1 MRPWQRREAE
11 GSDTIA
17 DVTETRNLYQADVKP
32 FTLLVKYQARWSL
45 RCTTTRVKK
54 FVYWGRNAREAI
66 TKKSAKNCC
75 SCSLRPHQWWVTIQK
90 NMYWKSSV
98 LHVQALQFS
107 SFTNKLQERNHL
119 APPHDITSLP
129 SLTPPLHPLMPRHS
143 RCCHCSV
150 TTLAPGH
157 SWHPHR
163 FQLEKYIY
171 CYASQISAIS
181 LIFCLSKNEI
191 LLNWDAVLWLKLNTL
206 KEFSDFSTQISC

>member
-17 DVTETRNLYQADVKP
+17 DVTETRNLCRTDVKP

-129 SLTPPLHPLMPRHS
+129 SPLHSTPSCL
-143 RCCHCSV
+143 V
-150 TTLAPGH
+150 TPGAATAQSQPCWLLVILVTL
-157 SWHPHR
+157 
-163 FQLEKYIY
+163 
-171 CYASQISAIS
+171 
-181 LIFCLSKNEI
+181 
-191 LLNWDAVLWLKLNTL
+191 T
-206 KEFSDFSTQISC
+206 DFSWKNHLLLVKFRQFL

>member
-119 APPHDITSLP
+119 APPHDITSLT
-129 SLTPPLHPLMPRHS
+129 SPLHSTPHASSLQVLPLLSHN
-143 RCCHCSV
+143 
-150 TTLAPGH
+150 PG
-157 SWHPHR
+157 SWSFLSP
-163 FQLEKYIY
+163 
-171 CYASQISAIS
+171 SQISVGKIH
-181 LIFCLSKNEI
+181 
-191 LLNWDAVLWLKLNTL
+191 LLLR
-206 KEFSDFSTQISC
+206 